1 MLTECNPKSARINS
15 LFYTPL
21 HEIESNLINE
31 DQSVLFLFLSDND
44 NCCCKLQS
52 PISKI
57 ECLRKKS
64 ASQGQQEDGSISTA
78 TCMMTSVPNENLE
91 LGSSKSAAK
100 VEKRKDAGI
109 KVDVANTTTRTGT
122 ELTERRGEK
131 RKKSGESTAAVSE
144 ASDATED
151 DSNEQPP
158 AKKALI
164 NAEEVEDDEH

>member
-1 MLTECNPKSARINS
+1 M
-15 LFYTPL
+15 
-21 HEIESNLINE
+21 
-31 DQSVLFLFLSDND
+31 
-44 NCCCKLQS
+44 QS

-64 ASQGQQEDGSISTA
+64 ASQGQQEDGSISQA
-78 TCMMTSVPNENLE
+78 TGIMTSVPNENLE